1 MRRGLRALASS
12 LWPLGLALQV
22 SVVGGAGWSE
32 PDSTSRAMG
41 ATTVAFLVAL
51 LGLEQVLPSRREWSI
66 RGDREVWRGL
76 GLAVLYTTLGGSVA
90 QLTFLFGMPAAL
102 SRLGFAGGL
111 RVWPAESP
119 LLFQIVAVVVLGDFL
134 GTGTIAS
141 PTRSPGSGPRTRFI
155 TRRFD

>member
-51 LGLEQVLPSRREWSI
+51 LGLEQVLPYRREWSI
-66 RGDREVWRGL
+66 RGDREVWRDL
-76 GLAVLYTTLGGSVA
+76 GHAVLYTTLG
-90 QLTFLFGMPAAL
+90 
-102 SRLGFAGGL
+102 
-111 RVWPAESP
+111 WPAHAIHHTP
-119 LLFQIVAVVVLGDFL
+119 IRLNALKGPRHHVVYFL
-134 GTGTIAS
+134 GRGVFVWA
-141 PTRSPGSGPRTRFI
+141 PF
-155 TRRFD
+155 